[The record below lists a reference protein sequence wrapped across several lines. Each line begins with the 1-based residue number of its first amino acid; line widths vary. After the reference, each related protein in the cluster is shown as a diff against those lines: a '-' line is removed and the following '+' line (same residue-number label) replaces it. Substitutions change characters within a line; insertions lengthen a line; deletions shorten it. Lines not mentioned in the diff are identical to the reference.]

1 MTLCRQCNGAAEF
14 GPAARDLH
22 RRAAVFHG
30 RAGVIH
36 RHMLNIL
43 VAEDDPG
50 IQTLLRTILTRDGFT
65 VDCAGDGAEALQRLR
80 ATRYDVIL
88 LDLMMP
94 NLSGADLISMLAEA
108 NDDVLSRIIVIT
120 AAALHDARSFHRL
133 PVLRKPFDLD
143 ELRSRVHA
151 MAGIPAGAF
160 QLSGALPI
168 VKRSPAA

>member
-1 MTLCRQCNGAAEF
+1 
-14 GPAARDLH
+14 
-22 RRAAVFHG
+22 
-30 RAGVIH
+30 VIP

-50 IQTLLRTILTRDGFT
+50 IQTLLRTILTKEGFA
-65 VDCAGDGAEALQRLR
+65 VECVGDGTAALQRLGT
-80 ATRYDVIL
+80 TRYDVIL

-94 NLSGADLISMLAEA
+94 NLSGADLIAMLAAA
-108 NDDVLSRIIVIT
+108 NDDVLSRVIVIT

-151 MAGIPAGAF
+151 TARGEGPAAAF
-160 QLSGALPI
+160 QFSDASPI
-168 VKRSPAA
+168 VNPSRVA

>member
-1 MTLCRQCNGAAEF
+1 
-14 GPAARDLH
+14 
-22 RRAAVFHG
+22 
-30 RAGVIH
+30 VIP

-50 IQTLLRTILTRDGFT
+50 IQTLLRTILTREGFA
-65 VDCAGDGAEALQRLR
+65 VDCVADGTEALQRLG

-94 NLSGADLISMLAEA
+94 NLSGADLIARLADA
-108 NDDVLSRIIVIT
+108 NDDALSRVIVIT

-143 ELRSRVHA
+143 ELRSRVYA
-151 MAGIPAGAF
+151 VAEGERPAAAF
-160 QLSGALPI
+160 QFSGASPI
-168 VKRSPAA
+168 VNPSRVA

>member
-1 MTLCRQCNGAAEF
+1 M
-14 GPAARDLH
+14 
-22 RRAAVFHG
+22 
-30 RAGVIH
+30 IS
-36 RHMLNIL
+36 RHMLKIL

-50 IQTLLRTILTRDGFT
+50 IQTLLRTILTREGFA
-65 VDCAGDGAEALQRLR
+65 VDCVADGTEALQRLG

-94 NLSGADLISMLAEA
+94 SLSGADLIARLADA
-108 NDDVLSRIIVIT
+108 NDDALSRVIVIT

-151 MAGIPAGAF
+151 VAQGHGPAAAF
-160 QLSGALPI
+160 QFSGASPI
-168 VKRSPAA
+168 VNPSRVA